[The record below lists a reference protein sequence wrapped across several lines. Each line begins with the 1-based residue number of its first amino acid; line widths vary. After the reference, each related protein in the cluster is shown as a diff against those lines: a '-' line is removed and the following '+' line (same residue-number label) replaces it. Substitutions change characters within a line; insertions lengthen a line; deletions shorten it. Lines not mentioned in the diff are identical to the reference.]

1 LCELLKDKGKVIVRQ
16 TETFTKSDPNYI
28 KDYIFEL
35 YRKWWNLWIV
45 VDGSNRA
52 MVNLLKSAFN
62 ESLTWDPK
70 KVSPNAMKV
79 IPISFNKD
87 HEEMLQKLHLMINK
101 QFLAIPAKHSDLIRS
116 LRTAQ
121 AVGYRL
127 DKQRTINSDL
137 LDALRLSL
145 KGFNIR

>member
-1 LCELLKDKGKVIVRQ
+1 
-16 TETFTKSDPNYI
+16 
-28 KDYIFEL
+28 
-35 YRKWWNLWIV
+35 
-45 VDGSNRA
+45 

-70 KVSPNAMKV
+70 KVSPNSMRV
-79 IPISFNKD
+79 VPVSFLKD
-87 HEEMLQKLHLMINK
+87 HVEMLQKTVIMLNK
-101 QFLAIPAKHSDLIRS
+101 NFLAIPSKHSDLIRG

-127 DKQRTINSDL
+127 DKQRTVNSDL

-145 KGFNIR
+145 KGYNIK